1 LKKVLATLLGFF
13 GTLTII
19 RRPGILPPLP
29 PRRYAPASMMTK
41 YIASWCKTVKKGDN
55 SWTEFQLFSYTLCGG
70 SRAAA
75 ANLLYRLVTG

>member
-1 LKKVLATLLGFF
+1 
-13 GTLTII
+13 
-19 RRPGILPPLP
+19 
-29 PRRYAPASMMTK
+29 
-41 YIASWCKTVKKGDN
+41 VKKGDN